1 MTSEEFE
8 EISHECGYNTVRD
21 SRVTICQA
29 PESEFWLAVYGQGMV
44 GVNQEF
50 IFSNYVTGYIMPVN
64 YKVYKLGM
72 RKKVYRNYLLRM
84 KRKYKNVKI
93 ELKKYCIEKDF

>member
-21 SRVTICQA
+21 SRFTICQA
-29 PESEFWLAVYGQGMV
+29 PESEFWMAVYERGMV
-44 GVNQEF
+44 SVNKDF
-50 IFSNYVTGYIMPVN
+50 IYSHIIIPVH

-84 KRKYKNVKI
+84 KRRYKNAKI
-93 ELKKYCIEKDF
+93 ELKKYSIEKDFQ

>member
-21 SRVTICQA
+21 SGFTICQA
-29 PESEFWLAVYGQGMV
+29 PGNEFWMAVYERGMV
-44 GVNQEF
+44 SVNKDF
-50 IFSNYVTGYIMPVN
+50 TYAHIVVPVH

-84 KRKYKNVKI
+84 KRRYKNAQV
-93 ELKKYCIEKDF
+93 ELKKYRIEKDFE